1 MIYRR
6 NSSQYVNEGDVVGSP
21 VRGWQA
27 AGSPQK
33 DLQQSSFG
41 SSLGEA
47 GGIKEAQ
54 QGLLV
59 RYSSQ
64 EEDEVR
70 DAYVRAHERS
80 TVFHLSSWSTA
91 VESAFHAERRDLI
104 ATEGGRI
111 VGMLPLSKCRRA
123 IGGSNWISA
132 PWGVYGGPIADR
144 QEIAQALV
152 DAAME
157 RAREADARRL
167 DLRCLEDPNIPGL
180 VKSNLY
186 VTFRKALP
194 ATAEEVQGTFPRT
207 ERKYLRHAVERHG
220 LSFEEGHGYLSDL
233 HRLFLTSKR
242 SLGSP
247 GLPSAWWDALES
259 QDGLDYVLHAA
270 HRGSEVLAVT
280 LTFLHK
286 KEAAMYYVGTTPD
299 ANLKYHATT
308 FLIAKCM
315 EWSVEN
321 GYELFDL
328 GRSRRDS
335 GACTFKINQGF
346 EPTPLNY
353 RHALLSSDAKVPSF
367 TPSNP
372 KTALLRKTWSW
383 LPLWACGSLSTRLAT
398 FLP

>member
-1 MIYRR
+1 MTEPDQLGGEHPSRG
-6 NSSQYVNEGDVVGSP
+6 EVG
-21 VRGWQA
+21 GA
-27 AGSPQK
+27 MGTN
-33 DLQQSSFG
+33 
-41 SSLGEA
+41 
-47 GGIKEAQ
+47 

-64 EEDEVR
+64 EEDSLR
-70 DAYVRAHERS
+70 DSYVRAHEQS
-80 TVFHLSSWSTA
+80 TVFHLSSWAAA
-91 VESAFHAERRDLI
+91 VESAFQAERRDLI
-104 ATEGGRI
+104 ATDGDQI
-111 VGMLPLSKCRRA
+111 VGVLPLSKCKRA
-123 IGGSNWISA
+123 LGGSNWISA

-144 QEIAQALV
+144 QEVAQALV
-152 DAAME
+152 DAAVE

-167 DLRCLEDPNIPGL
+167 DLRCLEDPGLPGL
-180 VKSNLY
+180 VQSDLY

-194 ATAEEVQGTFPRT
+194 SNVEEVKRTFPRT

-220 LSFEEGHGYLSDL
+220 LSVEEGHGYLSDL

-247 GLPSAWWDALES
+247 GLPEAWWSALQS
-259 QDGLDYVLHAA
+259 QRGLDYVLHAA
-270 HRGSEVLAVT
+270 RRGQEVLAVT

-335 GACTFKINQGF
+335 GACAFKINQGF

-353 RHALLSSDAKVPSF
+353 RHALLSADAKVPSF

-372 KTALLRKTWSW
+372 KTALLRKTWSR

>member
-6 NSSQYVNEGDVVGSP
+6 NPSPGTNESVASSP
-21 VRGWQA
+21 VDGRFVPGLGKVNGGGA
-27 AGSPQK
+27 S
-33 DLQQSSFG
+33 LG

-47 GGIKEAQ
+47 D
-54 QGLLV
+54 GLGDTRRGLIV

-64 EEDEVR
+64 EEDEAR
-70 DAYVRAHERS
+70 DVYVRAHERS
-80 TVFHLSSWSTA
+80 TVFHLSSWAAA
-91 VESAFHAERRDLI
+91 VERAFHAERRDLI
-104 ATEGGRI
+104 ATEGDRI
-111 VGMLPLSKCRRA
+111 VGVLPLSKCRRVL
-123 IGGSNWISA
+123 GGSNWISA

-144 QEIAQALV
+144 PEIAQALV
-152 DAAME
+152 AAAME

-167 DLRCLEDPNIPGL
+167 DLRCLEDPKLPGL
-180 VKSNLY
+180 ARSDLY
-186 VTFRKALP
+186 VTFRKTLP
-194 ATAEEVQGTFPRT
+194 STVEEVESTFPRT

-220 LSFEEGHGYLSDL
+220 LRFEQGHRYLSDL

-247 GLPSAWWDALES
+247 GLPATWWDALES
-259 QDGLDYVLHAA
+259 QQGLEYVLHAA

-286 KEAAMYYVGTTPD
+286 REAAMYYVGTTAD
-299 ANLKYHATT
+299 ANLEYHATT

-335 GACTFKINQGF
+335 GACRFKVNQGF
-346 EPTPLNY
+346 DPTPLNY
-353 RHALLSSDAKVPSF
+353 RHALLSAEAKVPSF

-372 KTALLRKTWSW
+372 KTALLRKTWSR

>member
-6 NSSQYVNEGDVVGSP
+6 NSSDVSSGGVVGSQLEG
-21 VRGWQA
+21 RQA
-27 AGSPQK
+27 AGLGQE
-33 DLQQSSFG
+33 DTEDSSLG
-41 SSLGEA
+41 SSLCDVR
-47 GGIKEAQ
+47 
-54 QGLLV
+54 GLRGQDRGLVV
-59 RYSSQ
+59 RYSSK
-64 EEDEVR
+64 EEDALR
-70 DAYVRAHERS
+70 DVYVRAHERS
-80 TVFHLSSWSTA
+80 TVFHLSSWAAA
-91 VESAFHAERRDLI
+91 VESAFLAERRDLI
-104 ATEGGRI
+104 ATEDGRI
-111 VGMLPLSKCRRA
+111 VGVLPLSKCRRA
-123 IGGSNWISA
+123 LGGSNWISA

-144 QEIAQALV
+144 PEIAQALV
-152 DAAME
+152 AVAME

-167 DLRCLEDPNIPGL
+167 DLRCLEDPKLPGL
-180 VKSNLY
+180 AKSDLY
-186 VTFRKALP
+186 VTFRKTLP
-194 ATAEEVQGTFPRT
+194 STVEEVKSTFPRT

-247 GLPSAWWDALES
+247 GLPAAWWDALES
-259 QDGLDYVLHAA
+259 QQGLDYVLHAA

-286 KEAAMYYVGTTPD
+286 KDAAMYYVGTTPD

-335 GACTFKINQGF
+335 GACKFKINQGF

-353 RHALLSSDAKVPSF
+353 RHALLSDDAKVPSF

-372 KTALLRKTWSW
+372 KTALLRKTWSR
-383 LPLWACGSLSTRLAT
+383 LPLWACGSLSSRLAT